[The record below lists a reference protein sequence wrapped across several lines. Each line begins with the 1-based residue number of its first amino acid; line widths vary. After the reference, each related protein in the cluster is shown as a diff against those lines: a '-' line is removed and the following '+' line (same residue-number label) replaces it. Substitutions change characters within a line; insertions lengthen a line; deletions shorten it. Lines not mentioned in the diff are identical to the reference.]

1 MPKKYIK
8 MSNGDVLEADIV
20 GKNSPSAAEIQTLF
34 TDFSGGGDTVN
45 LPKSNISVKSIKK
58 IKDASK
64 MSTFDAI
71 KNNLGRGFSFGLTR
85 YAEKNKEGTDKWND
99 KHPVWSTIADTVGAL
114 PSLAIPGAAVGKL
127 IKVAAKIPKLVKV
140 VKAAKVAQKLSK
152 AHKIVGAGVSGG
164 IYSGV
169 RSNVESRDYDPDNVA
184 ANTVRAAA
192 LGVPISMAFAGLGRG
207 LGKLMNRSGAKAN
220 AFIDKLGGQKNF
232 KKIADANKKLIHSD
246 DPAIADLLKST
257 KLSAEDKAVIVR
269 KYIKAQGSNPQFVEK
284 ALRSLEPGKSQNE
297 TVNFMKA
304 ISDMRYGK
312 VDFDSPLKVNSSKT
326 TIKVGPTGKAKVEV
340 GPDTE
345 NRFFAAAAK
354 KAGQRSPSSDLGG
367 NNYLSNE
374 FSTKQ
379 LTAVRRELYDMQN
392 QYMGKNRKLDA
403 KEIGD
408 KIGEIND
415 YIARKNKPLAKADKS
430 FSRMKNVEQNYE
442 EGKAFKGFKPGETEP
457 NTKSSFVR
465 GVWDQVKANRA
476 NNGGVNNLGDF
487 NKIVPQHIQNV
498 LGSSRPETL
507 GRVQRGLARR
517 AREQNNLKTMI
528 SAMPEYS
535 KGFDMH
541 GSEIA
546 KFATRPKRALI
557 GQAVKGANAVSDAY
571 EYNPK
576 EMANLM
582 YRNSKDVFKEVSKAA
597 APTKKGKVLDT
608 VLQSFAKT
616 GGRGYL
622 NGRRYNGL

>member
-8 MSNGDVLEADIV
+8 TSNGDVLEADIV
-20 GKNSPSAAEIQTLF
+20 GNNTPSAAEIQNIFASLS
-34 TDFSGGGDTVN
+34 DGGDTVK

-58 IKDASK
+58 IKDVNNL
-64 MSTFDAI
+64 STFDGL
-71 KNNLGRGFSFGLTR
+71 KNNAARGFSFGLSR
-85 YAEKNKEGTDKWND
+85 HAESNKEATDKWND
-99 KHPVWSTIADTVGAL
+99 KHPFMSTIADTVGAL

-127 IKVAAKIPKLVKV
+127 IKVAANIPKLVKV
-140 VKAAKVAQKLSK
+140 VKAAKVAQKVAK
-152 AHKIVGAGVSGG
+152 AHKIIGAGVSGG
-164 IYSGV
+164 IYSGL

-192 LGVPISMAFAGLGRG
+192 LGIPISMAFAGLGRG
-207 LGKLMNRSGAKAN
+207 AAKLMNRSGAKAN
-220 AFIDKLGGQKNF
+220 AFIEKLGGQKNF
-232 KKIADANKKLIHSD
+232 KKIASTNKKLIHSD
-246 DPAIADLLKST
+246 DPAITDLLKST
-257 KLSAEDKAVIVR
+257 KLTAKDKAIIVN
-269 KYIKAQGSNPQFVEK
+269 KYMKAQGSNPQFVEK
-284 ALRSLEPGKSQNE
+284 ALRSLEPGKSQNH

-304 ISDMRYGK
+304 ISDKRYGK
-312 VDFDSPLKVNSSKT
+312 VDFDSPLKVNSSTT
-326 TIKVGPTGKAKVEV
+326 TIKVGPTGKAKVEI
-340 GPDTE
+340 GPDTG

-367 NNYLSNE
+367 KNWLNNEY
-374 FSTKQ
+374 STKQ

-392 QYMGKNRKLDA
+392 QYLAKNRKLDA
-403 KEIGD
+403 KEIGE

-430 FSRMKNVEQNYE
+430 FSRMKNVEKNYE
-442 EGKAFKGFKPGETEP
+442 EGKAFKGYKPGETEP
-457 NTKSSFVR
+457 NANASFVR
-465 GVWDQVKANRA
+465 GVWEQVKANRA
-476 NNGGVNNLGDF
+476 NHGGINDLGDI
-487 NKIVPQHIQNV
+487 NKIMPQHIQNV
-498 LGSSRPETL
+498 FSSSRPKTFS
-507 GRVQRGLARR
+507 RVQRGLARR
-517 AREQNNLKTMI
+517 AREQANLKTMV

-582 YRNSKDVFKEVSKAA
+582 YRNSKDVYNEVSKAA